1 MKKHLFRLLAFSGT
15 VVLLV
20 LVLKGL
26 NRLPLV
32 VQDDFMRRY
41 SDLDEIRGTLQM
53 PSILV
58 PSFFPQNLSW
68 PPSTI
73 LAQGNPFPAVIMEF
87 EKTGGKETVLLISQ
101 STSEEFLPDDKIR
114 IVEVKES
121 VAYPLKGRNALLT
134 VGMCRNEEPCCGISW
149 KEKEYRIHVLSRSTP
164 FELIKIAESMLR

>member
-1 MKKHLFRLLAFSGT
+1 MKKPLIRLLAFSGT

-41 SDLDEIRGTLQM
+41 PDLDEVRGTLAI
-53 PSILV
+53 PAILV

-73 LAQGNPFPAVIMEF
+73 LAQGKPYPAVIMEF
-87 EKTGGKETVLLISQ
+87 EKAGGKETVLLISQ
-101 STSEEFLPDDKIR
+101 SSSAEFFPDEKIR
-114 IVEVKES
+114 IVDVKER
-121 VAYPLKGRNALLT
+121 VAYPLKGRNAVLT
-134 VGMCRNEEPCCGISW
+134 VGLCRNAEPCCGISW
-149 KEKEYRIHVLSRSTP
+149 KEKDFHVHVLSRSTP
-164 FELIKIAESMLR
+164 FELIRIAESMLR